1 MAKRT
6 IAVLPLLLSGAAL
19 FAGCTTSSAPVASDP
34 SGVVISSSVPQR
46 SYLDPGPAPAR
57 QGGPNYVRENAYGSP
72 DAGTLLGRD
81 SLPR

>member
-6 IAVLPLLLSGAAL
+6 LAVLPLLLSCAGL
-19 FAGCTTSSAPVASDP
+19 FAGCTQREPVASDP
-34 SGVVISSSVPQR
+34 SSVVVSSTLPQR

-72 DAGTLLGRD
+72 DAGTIVGRD